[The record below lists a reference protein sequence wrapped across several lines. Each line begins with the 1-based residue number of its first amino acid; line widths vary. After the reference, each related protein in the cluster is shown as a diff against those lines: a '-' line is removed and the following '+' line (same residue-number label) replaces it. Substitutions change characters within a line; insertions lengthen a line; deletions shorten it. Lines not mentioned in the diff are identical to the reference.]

1 MDERIVQRQ
10 FEALLPSIPNDDS
23 WMNALK
29 SGGILKVDDSSY
41 IAAIRAALA
50 DLAGLYD
57 VPEKLAKAM
66 EQYADETEEQVD
78 PTFYALRKSLIRRN
92 YGEIF
97 AAIDGLDGII
107 YHRKSKER
115 ILKSHP
121 YHAVAGDC

>member
-1 MDERIVQRQ
+1 MSDLTGAGMKLAKAKKMVAELGAQEQESEPKVTAPVVDERIVQRQ

-57 VPEKLAKAM
+57 V
-66 EQYADETEEQVD
+66 
-78 PTFYALRKSLIRRN
+78 RKS
-92 YGEIF
+92 
-97 AAIDGLDGII
+97 
-107 YHRKSKER
+107 
-115 ILKSHP
+115 
-121 YHAVAGDC
+121 